1 MALLDPYIFEHIF
14 CTISSESKKEVKELK
29 QRNREFAEK
38 VKQLYEREFEVK
50 VLKKQPSSNILKV
63 TDVLYVISDNFITNR
78 YKLCIRMIEKGA
90 NNWKWLSHCPSL
102 RAVVFR
108 KPCHLLTWIT
118 LTLPWGKIVEIE
130 LKDRLSKKL
139 DKRFNVLKRKK
150 GIPQLSCKLG
160 QWLNHFQLFC
170 SVACVNGNREKC
182 YS

>member
-90 NNWKWLSHCPSL
+90 NN
-102 RAVVFR
+102 
-108 KPCHLLTWIT
+108 
-118 LTLPWGKIVEIE
+118 
-130 LKDRLSKKL
+130 
-139 DKRFNVLKRKK
+139 
-150 GIPQLSCKLG
+150 
-160 QWLNHFQLFC
+160 
-170 SVACVNGNREKC
+170 
-182 YS
+182 